1 MASEDLE
8 PIALGL
14 AKKFGFISKKIIWD
28 FFSPTG
34 KSVRYEN
41 WKKLT
46 SSPYFTSYGLSSG
59 VPEYLSLSQKGRKL
73 MGVDSIT
80 QTSEIYLAHDEL
92 VMRFY
97 IMTLKEGFIQQAY
110 SEGELKMDRGLS
122 IKNLGDG
129 VVSKL
134 PDLLFDL
141 KNENDFFRCALEIER
156 TRKSGGRYTT
166 MRRAYQRATKIDLI
180 LFGVD
185 SEKIESIITHEFN
198 ERGQNST
205 GKEIGFFDLFNF
217 QEQGLDCELRISGKV
232 STLKKYFH
240 SLSLLD
246 PKTPENNRKV
256 SDENLRFL

>member
-8 PIALGL
+8 FVSLGL

-28 FFSPTG
+28 FFSPAG

-59 VPEYLSLSQKGRKL
+59 VPEYLSLSSKGRKL

-80 QTSEIYLAHDEL
+80 QASEIYLAHDEL

-97 IMTLKEGFIQQAY
+97 IMALKKGFIDKAY
-110 SEGELKMDRGLS
+110 SEGELKMDRSLS

-141 KNENDFFRCALEIER
+141 KGGHDFFRCALEIER

-166 MRRAYQRATKIDLI
+166 MRRAYQRATKVDLI

-185 SEKIESIITHEFN
+185 SEKIESIITNEFN
-198 ERGQNST
+198 NGGSNST
-205 GKEIGFFDLFNF
+205 GKEFGFFDLSNF
-217 QEQGLDCELRISGKV
+217 QEQGFESELRISGKV
-232 STLKKYFH
+232 TTLSKYFH
-240 SLSLLD
+240 SLSLVT
-246 PKTPENNRKV
+246 PKTSENNRKA